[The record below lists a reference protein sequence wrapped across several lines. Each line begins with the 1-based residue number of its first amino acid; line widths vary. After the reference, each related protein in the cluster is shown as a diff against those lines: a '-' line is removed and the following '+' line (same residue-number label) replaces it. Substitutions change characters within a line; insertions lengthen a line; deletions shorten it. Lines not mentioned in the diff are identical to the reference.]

1 MKERINTIMKTT
13 DTLFEQVETLWE
25 KASEKEFLIKMADGT
40 MDGDRYKWYMLQDYY
55 YLLDYKKILERLL
68 ELADDSEVEGFLKM
82 AVDVTMFEIDN
93 VHMPAMKKLGITEEN
108 IKTVGKNNV
117 ITDYINFYNETI
129 DKSGLIGGF
138 TALLQC
144 CWNYAYLG
152 EKLCKKYGD
161 KIEKSQ
167 YKFWFDA
174 YTSKE
179 YVETNETWQGLVN
192 KITTGIDDNTKET
205 LCGIFRTCAEFEN
218 KFWDVL

>member
-1 MKERINTIMKTT
+1 
-13 DTLFEQVETLWE
+13 
-25 KASEKEFLIKMADGT
+25 MANGS

-68 ELADDSEVEGFLKM
+68 ELADDSEVESFLKM
-82 AVDVTMFEIDN
+82 AVDVTLFEIDN
-93 VHMPAMKKLGITEEN
+93 VHLPAMKKLGITEED
-108 IKTVGKNNV
+108 IKTVGKNKV
-117 ITDYINFYNETI
+117 ITDYINFYNKTI
-129 DKSGLIGGF
+129 DNTGLLGGF

-152 EKLCKKYGD
+152 KKLYENYGE
-161 KIEKSQ
+161 KIENSQ

-179 YVETNETWQGLVN
+179 YVDTNETWKGITDR
-192 KITTGIDDNTKET
+192 ITTGIDDKMKDT
-205 LCGIFRTCAEFEN
+205 LCTIFKTCAEFEN